1 MAGGQFKSNR
11 RTRARGVDPK
21 LRRRVLSLAGG
32 MCEILSPGCTG
43 VATEVDHIIP
53 VAEGGADELDNL
65 QAACPGCHRIKTQA
79 EAARGRAKFSRLR
92 PASAHPADRWRVP
105 AAGRGVGSPSP
116 PPGPA
121 RGA

>member
-1 MAGGQFKSNR
+1 MAGGQFKSNQPLR
-11 RTRARGVDPK
+11 SQGVPAK
-21 LRRRVLSLAGG
+21 LRRRVLSLTGG
-32 MCEILSPGCTG
+32 MCEILSRGCTG

-53 VAEGGADELDNL
+53 VAEGGTDELDNL

-92 PASAHPADRWRVP
+92 PTPAHPADRWRVP
-105 AAGRGVGSPSP
+105 PPGRGVGNPSP
-116 PPGPA
+116 PPQGH